1 MEKMVA
7 QHGSAAGTL
16 RHLQLKRP
24 LAGTLAGAM
33 EEVELEILEAGG
45 TSLEEAGESSTLK
58 RHRGAG
64 MPQALPH
71 RMHQLVPGAEQLA
84 QLVQVRGAVTVW
96 KETPS
101 KESAH
106 PEIIQ
111 LLFCLLRIWTPGFCV
126 TLAGDKPLFVNIP
139 PGTWRMLN
147 AKLKAL
153 SHGALA

>member
-1 MEKMVA
+1 MEKMVV
-7 QHGSAAGTL
+7 QHGLTVVTP
-16 RHLQLKRP
+16 RHLHLKRP
-24 LAGTLAGAM
+24 LDGTLAGAM

-58 RHRGAG
+58 THRGAG
-64 MPQALPH
+64 MPQALLP
-71 RMHQLVPGAEQLA
+71 RMHRLVPGAERLA
-84 QLVQVRGAVTVW
+84 QLVPVKAAVTAW
-96 KETPS
+96 KEIPS

-126 TLAGDKPLFVNIP
+126 TLAGDKPLFVSIP